1 MLATLLENMAY
12 SIDLIVFNNICPNSE
27 AKREILTSIGH
38 PNWLELMKEDGYFVG
53 IPLSQLTIS
62 WACTIYTS
70 IFFQFTKKIV
80 RKKYKPHFTWSAK

>member
-27 AKREILTSIGH
+27 AKREILTSIDH
-38 PNWLELMKEDGYFVG
+38 PNWLEDGHFVG

-80 RKKYKPHFTWSAK
+80 RKKYKPYFTWSAK